1 LGISKIREEEKKMSA
16 GFAGD
21 PNQGRTGK
29 DLNIK
34 IDLDYIDVILKQY
47 KKIKK
52 YKKSSLYT
60 IKTMDGTE
68 TIVSSLI
75 KEAKE
80 NPID

>member
-1 LGISKIREEEKKMSA
+1 MSA

-75 KEAKE
+75 KEAE
-80 NPID
+80 DNPLD

>member
-1 LGISKIREEEKKMSA
+1 MSA
-16 GFAGD
+16 GFGGD

-34 IDLDYIDVILKQY
+34 IDLDNIDQVIKQY

-52 YKKSSLYT
+52 YQKSSLYA

-68 TIVSSLI
+68 DIVSSLI
-75 KEAKE
+75 KEAEE
-80 NPID
+80 NPL